1 MRVYPSAKIA
11 ALPLLAILLGAAADS
26 SSPEVVLARMS
37 QAQSNLTTL
46 VAGLK
51 QVKSY
56 PQLGIEDPAERGYF
70 YLEHSKSGDTKVK
83 MEIREPETRILR
95 VRDGEYLLYQPRIK
109 QALEG
114 KLMGGGKKSMF
125 SGILT
130 GSPEAM
136 GELEEDYHAESLGLV
151 QLGERAVNQLRF
163 VAKPDAHVYCQQID
177 LWIDATLWLPVQQSC
192 HEANQSV
199 ITFTLEEVRL
209 NVPLA
214 KGAFEVD
221 IPSDVERLR
230 N

>member
-1 MRVYPSAKIA
+1 MLANRLTKVA
-11 ALPLLAILLGAAADS
+11 ALPFLVILLGAAADP
-26 SSPEVVLARMS
+26 SSPGVVLARMR

-46 VAGLK
+46 VAELR

-70 YLEHSKSGDTKVK
+70 YLEHSKNGDTKVK
-83 MEIREPETRILR
+83 MEIREPEMRILT
-95 VRDGEYLLYQPRIK
+95 VRGGEYLLYQPRIK
-109 QALEG
+109 QAVEG
-114 KLMGGGKKSMF
+114 KLRGGGKKAMF

-130 GSPEAM
+130 GSPAAM
-136 GELEEDYHAESLGLV
+136 GALEEDYHADSLGLV
-151 QLGERAVNQLRF
+151 QLGERSVNQLRF
-163 VAKPDAHVYCQQID
+163 VARQDARVYCQQID
-177 LWIDATLWLPVQQSC
+177 LWIDTTLWLPVQQSC

-199 ITFTLEEVRL
+199 ITFTLEDIRL

-214 KGAFEVD
+214 KGTFEVE

>member
-1 MRVYPSAKIA
+1 MRAYPLAKVA
-11 ALPLLAILLGAAADS
+11 ALPLLVFLLGATADP
-26 SSPEVVLARMS
+26 SSPNVVLERMS

-46 VAGLK
+46 VARLQ

-56 PQLGIEDPAERGYF
+56 PQLGIEDPAERGHF
-70 YLEHSKSGDTKVK
+70 YLERSKGGETKVK

-109 QALEG
+109 QAVEG
-114 KLMGGGKKSMF
+114 KLTSGGKKSMF

-136 GELEEDYHAESLGLV
+136 GELEEDYHAESVGLV
-151 QLGERAVNQLRF
+151 QLGERNVDQLRF
-163 VAKPDAHVYCQQID
+163 VAKPDVAVYCQQID
-177 LWIDATLWLPVQQSC
+177 LWIDTTLWLPVQQSC
-192 HEANQSV
+192 HEANESV
-199 ITFTLEEVRL
+199 ITFTLEDVHL

-214 KGAFEVD
+214 KDAFEVE
-221 IPSDVERLR
+221 IPSDVERIR

>member
-1 MRVYPSAKIA
+1 MLAHPLVTVA
-11 ALPLLAILLGAAADS
+11 ALPLLVTLLAKAADPP
-26 SSPEVVLARMS
+26 SPDVVLARVS

-70 YLEHSKSGDTKVK
+70 YLEHSKSGETKVK

-95 VRDGEYLLYQPRIK
+95 VREGEYLLYQPQIK
-109 QALEG
+109 QAVEG
-114 KLMGGGKKSMF
+114 KLKGGGRKSMF

-130 GSPEAM
+130 GSSEAM

-151 QLGERAVNQLRF
+151 RLGERNVNQLRF
-163 VAKPDAHVYCQQID
+163 VAKPDASVYCQQID
-177 LWIDATLWLPVQQSC
+177 LWIDTTLWLPVQQSC

-199 ITFTLEEVRL
+199 ITFTLEDVHL

-214 KGAFEVD
+214 KSAFEVE

>member
-1 MRVYPSAKIA
+1 MLTHPLAKV
-11 ALPLLAILLGAAADS
+11 LLVILLGAAADP
-26 SSPEVVLARMS
+26 SSPDVVLARMS

-46 VAGLK
+46 VAGLT

-70 YLEHSKSGDTKVK
+70 YLEHSKSGETKVK

-109 QALEG
+109 QAVEG
-114 KLMGGGKKSMF
+114 KLRSGGKKSMF

-130 GSPEAM
+130 GSPAALA
-136 GELEEDYHAESLGLV
+136 ELENDYHAESLGLV
-151 QLGERAVNQLRF
+151 QLGERSVTQLRF
-163 VAKPDAHVYCQQID
+163 VAKPDAGVYCQQID
-177 LWIDATLWLPVQQSC
+177 LWIDTTLWLPVQQSC

-199 ITFTLEEVRL
+199 ITFALEDVRL

-214 KGAFEVD
+214 KGAFEVE